1 MADYGNGS
9 VYKRKDG
16 KWVAAIVVNGK
27 KRVRYAKSEREAHNR
42 LKDLWQDAGKEEA
55 LQTIAAAS
63 PETLPEAANDAV
75 AAVITVSAF
84 AEQWLASASIKV
96 ATRESYRDTLRAYI
110 LPLIGDMPLDTVK
123 PQDVARIITTVLH
136 KGKSSR
142 TAQYSYMITR
152 RLLQVAF
159 DWDFIPTNPAA
170 KVKRP
175 KAEHA
180 ERVTWSIPQTE
191 AFIAASHGDVGAWN
205 DMFLTAL
212 LTGLRLGELLGL
224 AWRDVDWEGGALS
237 VKRVLVELHGGIF
250 SLQTPKTKAAIR
262 TIALSPLAITTL
274 RRRYEAAGPPEADAY
289 VFRRASGFTQ
299 SRSSTADA
307 KRVPSK
313 QTLSDALDRACKRAG
328 VPRVTM
334 HGLRH
339 QHISL
344 LAHAGVPIKV
354 AQQRAGHSSPVVT
367 LAVYTHVI
375 GDADRQ
381 AAKALDRML
390 GGTPEP
396 EPKRFSRAIR
406 KQEGRDW
413 QAMKGKKKGGE

>member
-9 VYKRKDG
+9 VYKRGDG
-16 KWVAAIVVNGK
+16 KWVAAIIVNGK

-55 LQTIAAAS
+55 LRTVLAS
-63 PETLPEAANDAV
+63 PETLPEAARGAE
-75 AAVITVSAF
+75 VIVVTVSAF

-110 LPLIGDMPLDTVK
+110 LPLIGDMPLNAVK
-123 PQDVARIITTVLH
+123 PQDVARIVTTVLH
-136 KGKSSR
+136 SGKSSR

-180 ERVTWSIPQTE
+180 ERVTWTVAQTE
-191 AFIAASHGDVGAWN
+191 AFIAACQGDVGTWN

-224 AWRDVDWEGGALS
+224 AWRDIDWEGSTLS

-250 SLQTPKTKAAIR
+250 SLQTPKTRAAIR
-262 TIALSPLAITTL
+262 TIAVSPLTLTTL
-274 RRRYEAAGPPEADAY
+274 RKRYEAVEPSEADAY
-289 VFRRASGFTQ
+289 VFRRISGFTQ

-313 QTLSDALDRACKRAG
+313 QTLSDALDRACKRAK

-354 AQQRAGHSSPVVT
+354 AQQRAGHASPVVT

-381 AAKALDRML
+381 AAKALDVML
-390 GGTPEP
+390 GKEEP
-396 EPKRFSRAIR
+396 EAKPQRSSKPANLAIPRHYAKKRER
-406 KQEGRDW
+406 
-413 QAMKGKKKGGE
+413 